1 MKAKELLKSY
11 AAGLRNFSEVELTS
25 LSLIGARLCHINL
38 EAATLA
44 DADLVKVD
52 LFNARLSK
60 VRLARANLNEAD
72 LGEADL
78 REANLR
84 GANLRGANL
93 RGATL
98 INTDLSQADLTD
110 ACLNGAKLHGTNL
123 TEANLTNANLKSASL
138 IKAKLIRT
146 DLTNAD
152 LDRANLYQ
160 AVVSSVKL
168 KNTILYGATMP
179 NGKVFSPPT
188 LGIND
193 DNNLSKQTNL
203 KLTTSDLLQLEACI
217 QEAVAIVYWN
227 ITRDEKINSETIKNI
242 VMQQLI
248 RYINFKLTL
257 FNSLEQ

>member
-60 VRLARANLNEAD
+60 VGFARANLSEAD

-78 REANLR
+78 REANLK
-84 GANLRGANL
+84 GANLRGVNL

-98 INTDLSQADLTD
+98 INADLSQVDLTD
-110 ACLNGAKLHGTNL
+110 ACLNGAKLHGANL
-123 TEANLTNANLKSASL
+123 TEANLKNANLKSASL
-138 IKAKLIRT
+138 VKAKLIGT

-168 KNTILYGATMP
+168 KNTIFYGATMP
-179 NGKVFSPPT
+179 NGKVFSHPS
-188 LGIND
+188 LDID
-193 DNNLSKQTNL
+193 DENNLSEQTSL
-203 KLTTSDLLQLEACI
+203 RLTTSDLLQLEACI
-217 QEAVAIVYWN
+217 QEAVAIVYWSISRN
-227 ITRDEKINSETIKNI
+227 ENTNSQAIKNLVI
-242 VMQQLI
+242 QQLNK
-248 RYINFKLTL
+248 YINFKLTL

>member
-52 LFNARLSK
+52 FFNARLSK

-78 REANLR
+78 REANLK

-98 INTDLSQADLTD
+98 INTDLRQADLTD
-110 ACLNGAKLHGTNL
+110 
-123 TEANLTNANLKSASL
+123 ANLTNANLKSASL

-152 LDRANLYQ
+152 LDRANLAY

-168 KNTILYGATMP
+168 KNTTLYGATMP
-179 NGKVFSPPT
+179 NGKVFSPPS

-193 DNNLSKQTNL
+193 DNNLNKQSHL
-203 KLTTSDLLQLEACI
+203 RLTTSDLLQLEACI

-227 ITRDEKINSETIKNI
+227 ITRDEKTNSETIKNI
-242 VMQQLI
+242 VIEQI
-248 RYINFKLTL
+248 NRYINFKLSL